1 MRRQRGFTL
10 IELLVTVAVVVIVA
24 TIAVPNFRTLSARS
38 QLVSDYNQILSGLYL
53 ARSEAIKRR
62 EEVVFNMPAQDGSSW
77 GYSVYVDGD
86 SENPLRSGSGR
97 SASVSVSSDDTTYTF
112 DPLGKLVSSDSDSGC
127 DDTCTITLTH
137 DALGEDDDRTIT
149 ITRAGVVRQK
159 GAS

>member
-38 QLVSDYNQILSGLYL
+38 QLASDYNQILSGLYL

-62 EEVVFNMPAQDGSSW
+62 EDVVFNMPGQDGSPW
-77 GYSVYVDGD
+77 EYNVYVDGD
-86 SENPLRSGSGR
+86 SANPLRSGSGR

-112 DPLGKLVSSDSDSGC
+112 GPLGKLASSDC

-137 DALGEDDDRTIT
+137 DALGQGDPRTIT
-149 ITRAGVVRQK
+149 ITRAGVVRQG